1 MYNLVPPS
9 SFTMLC
15 TVSVVYFQPFSSP
28 QEQNVNHE
36 KSLPI
41 LCPPP
46 PLPLAIHSSTSYI
59 YGFSSGQFSSVAQSC
74 PTLWD
79 PMKCSTSGHPVQQL
93 PEFTQTHI
101 HWVGDAMQP
110 SHPLSSPSPPAFN
123 RSQHQGLFKWVSSL
137 HQVANV
143 LEFLLQLKYFPM
155 NIQDWF
161 PLRCTGWISLQSK
174 GHSRVFPNT
183 KVQKH
188 QFLAS
193 QLSLSPTLTSIHDYW
208 KNHSFD

>member
-1 MYNLVPPS
+1 MHKRIQRESSSWSHTCYGYETHSIQFWLFYKVYNLVPPS

-46 PLPLAIHSSTSYI
+46 PLPWSIHSSTSCI

-101 HWVGDAMQP
+101 HWLRDDIQL
-110 SHPLSSPSPPAFN
+110 SHPRHPLPLLPSI
-123 RSQHQGLFKWVSSL
+123 
-137 HQVANV
+137 
-143 LEFLLQLKYFPM
+143 FPS
-155 NIQDWF
+155 I
-161 PLRCTGWISLQSK
+161 
-174 GHSRVFPNT
+174 RVFSNESVLCIRWPKYWSFSFSSNIFQWIFRT
-183 KVQKH
+183 D
-188 QFLAS
+188 FL
-193 QLSLSPTLTSIHDYW
+193 
-208 KNHSFD
+208 